1 MNGLIPAVIY
11 ARFSSSG
18 QREESI
24 TGQLRDCNRYAEEHG
39 FEIINEY
46 IDEAKT
52 GTTDNRPSFQKMIRD
67 SENKHFKAVIVWKLD
82 RFARNRYDSAIYR
95 SKLKKNGVKIYS
107 AMENISDSAEGIIM
121 EGLMESMAEYYSA
134 NLSEN
139 VKRGNRE
146 SALQLKTIGKKVFGY
161 GCGRPLCHKRK

>member
-1 MNGLIPAVIY
+1 MENYIPAVIY

-24 TGQLRDCNRYAEEHG
+24 TGQLRDCKRYAEEHG

-67 SENKHFKAVIVWKLD
+67 SENKHFKACLLYTS
-82 RFARNRYDSAIYR
+82 F
-95 SKLKKNGVKIYS
+95 
-107 AMENISDSAEGIIM
+107 
-121 EGLMESMAEYYSA
+121 
-134 NLSEN
+134 
-139 VKRGNRE
+139 
-146 SALQLKTIGKKVFGY
+146 
-161 GCGRPLCHKRK
+161 C